1 VPISTYKH
9 LFDDNSHQL
18 ILCII
23 DSTWTQSKSMEKS
36 IPSEYIRVNID
47 ETVIKPSQFLSRKQ
61 SDIKT
66 RVSTIES
73 LAFALSSLG
82 EDKEVVDQ
90 MFSILQL
97 KVDALKKQSGKT
109 SVYGNKFEPVIAAD
123 GIAGPFTQSQVTKP
137 DHCPHC
143 NVSVVETNFK
153 NLGIRI
159 LNEDHQLRRQ
169 WKCSNCKSI
178 FCINI

>member
-1 VPISTYKH
+1 
-9 LFDDNSHQL
+9 
-18 ILCII
+18 
-23 DSTWTQSKSMEKS
+23 MEKS

-47 ETVIKPSQFLSRKQ
+47 ETAIFPSQFLSRKQ

-73 LAFALSSLG
+73 LALAISTLG

-97 KVDALKKQSGKT
+97 RVDALKKQSGKK
-109 SVYGNKFEPVIAAD
+109 SVYGNKFIPIITDD
-123 GIAGPFTQSQVTKP
+123 GFVGPFTQSQVTKP
-137 DHCPHC
+137 DHCPSC
-143 NVSVVETNFK
+143 NQSIIDTNFK
-153 NLGIRI
+153 NLGIRP
-159 LNEDHQLRRQ
+159 LNKEHQLRRQ
-169 WKCSNCKSI
+169 WKCSNCKTI